1 MIKFLLFAFL
11 LFPSLAIGQTIQDY
25 YELFSHNFRRPLKS
39 TEEDF
44 VFVDDVN
51 NFIQIKNRKMP
62 ADAISFTYFE
72 KEDGQKVFGFQ
83 YVSAIVGQ
91 VVVPRAEFF
100 TYQDGIWA
108 DVSEV
113 VCPDLSFAAFWGE
126 QPLPPQDLQEFNLE
140 LVLPRK
146 GDLVLAKSL
155 PAMPFQFPYDN
166 LPKDYQK
173 TFAKRKY
180 KTFELFWNKAL
191 GKFEIRKKY

>member
-1 MIKFLLFAFL
+1 MLLFVCLFL
-11 LFPSLAIGQTIQDY
+11 PSVTVGQTIQDY
-25 YELFSHNFRRPLKS
+25 YELFAHDFRRPLKR
-39 TEEDF
+39 TEENW
-44 VFVDDVN
+44 VFVDEVN

-83 YVSAIVGQ
+83 YVSAVVNQ
-91 VVVPRAEFF
+91 FVVPRAEFY
-100 TYQDGIWA
+100 TYHDGIWA
-108 DVSEV
+108 DVSAF

-126 QPLPPQDLQEFNLE
+126 QPLPPQGLQEFNLE

-155 PAMPFQFPYDN
+155 PAMPFQFPYDI

-180 KTFELFWNKAL
+180 KTFELLWNKKL
-191 GKFEIRKKY
+191 GKFEIRKIY